1 MAIYATSSL
10 GFQAVQEAFKF
21 SFIAIYITLAFLF
34 TIINRQAL
42 QLARSY
48 SSIADIY
55 FSVHGESRRAA
66 IRQRCDQNVPNPF
79 NYELNDSNIDNQNTS
94 YPGPV
99 NNGNHRISK
108 FTLFLVY
115 FFAGALLCAL
125 YAGYPLK
132 ILFGELSKPIYKPTR
147 INFAEINNTYY
158 ANTNI
163 FAQSKNQPYS
173 TNYNY
178 TETDLRDS
186 WVYTNNSLFDATE
199 NPYHADILG
208 STSYKMEYKNSTIN
222 GSITCAVQDEIQ
234 IMAMNTDASYVRSLN
249 PYAMIPKLHCSL
261 VTTAGA
267 RYYSGMYYDAK
278 DADDTFKRVYTA
290 IDRMPY
296 ANTNFTLFTLSK
308 NERNHS
314 VLNAN
319 VIIIDSTRVNV
330 DTIFRYNMSNNT
342 GYPNY
347 YGSIMANVETFG
359 YNSESE
365 FLGFMDADSFSTQ
378 YIYVPKFHDYFEYAL
393 MYYAQETQHVL
404 TFSVKDEV
412 RSALDPRYDYYA
424 RNIIGYQPGSK
435 MNLTGDFVSYQT
447 VYYRTQSVKYES
459 TSPSKISPEMEIDF
473 DDGSN
478 LTLPFI
484 VYPLLMNSKTAP
496 AAHAILSRYAPDDV
510 FEFYNTIF
518 ETSGKLMWNITV
530 QIYVIAILFGL
541 SLIVAAI
548 YMVSISCSYLYT
560 VPGYYEL
567 LRDHHEKGSGG
578 ERSIRSIFSIM
589 QPATVGSGYNQR
601 LDTNHIG
608 VLDKTTAKSK
618 PHYNR
623 PFAGKNK

>member
-21 SFIAIYITLAFLF
+21 SFIAIYVTLAFLF
-34 TIINRQAL
+34 TIVDREAL

-48 SSIADIY
+48 SSIPDIY

-66 IRQRCDQNVPNPF
+66 IRQRSDRNAPNSF
-79 NYELNDSNIDNQNTS
+79 EYELNDASIDNKNTS

-99 NNGNHRISK
+99 AGENRKISK

-132 ILFGELSKPIYKPTR
+132 ILFGELSKPVYRPTR

-158 ANTNI
+158 ENTNI

-186 WVYTNNSLFDATE
+186 WIYTNNSLFDETE
-199 NPYHADILG
+199 NLYHADIMG
-208 STSYKMEYKNSTIN
+208 STSYKMEYTNSTTN

-234 IMAMNTDASYVRSLN
+234 ILAMNTDASYVRSLN

-261 VTTAGA
+261 VTTEGI
-267 RYYSGMYYDAK
+267 RYYSGMHYDAK
-278 DADDTFKRVYTA
+278 DTDNMFKRVYTA

-314 VLNAN
+314 VLDAN
-319 VIIIDSTRVNV
+319 VIIIDSTRVYF
-330 DTIFRYNMSNNT
+330 DTIYPYSLSNYT
-342 GYPNY
+342 EYPNY
-347 YGSIMANVETFG
+347 YRSMMANVETFG

-365 FLGFMDADSFSTQ
+365 FLGFMDADSFNTE
-378 YIYVPKFHDYFEYAL
+378 YIYVPALHEYFEYAL
-393 MYYAQETQHVL
+393 MYYTQQTQHVL

-424 RNIIGYQPGSK
+424 RNIVGYQPGSK
-435 MNLTGDFVSYQT
+435 LNLTADFMSYQT

-496 AAHAILSRYAPDDV
+496 AAHAILSQYAPNDV
-510 FEFYNTIF
+510 FEFYNTYF
-518 ETSGKLMWNITV
+518 ETSGKLMWEITV

-548 YMVSISCSYLYT
+548 YLVSISCSYLYT

-567 LRDHHEKGSGG
+567 LRDHHEKGCEG

-589 QPATVGSGYNQR
+589 QPATVGSGFNKR
-601 LDTNHIG
+601 LNANHVG
-608 VLDKTTAKSK
+608 VLDKSTAKSK
-618 PHYNR
+618 PHYDR